1 MIVRSPHDRH
11 TSLDQLGAQ
20 PCITSQ

>member
-20 PCITSQ
+20 PCITSL